1 MIGTIAGD
9 IIGSRF
15 EFSNRRLKED
25 EFELFGIMS
34 KPTDDTIMSLATAL
48 ALMDVY
54 KKEAIP
60 FEVKCNILPH
70 YFKKYYKKLGK
81 RYPLAGYG
89 RNFQSWL
96 LFGHKP
102 YNSWGNGSAMRC
114 SPCGEIASSLDE
126 AEKLAELSASVTHN
140 HPEGIKGAKCV
151 AGAVF
156 LARSGKSKEEIH
168 EYVKKYYEDTE
179 PLEWL
184 RDHYHFEVSCQGS
197 VPQAFTCLW
206 EAENYED
213 CMRKIITICGDTDTQ
228 CAITGTVAEYLFGI
242 PEEIKIKASAK
253 LDGCQ
258 LKIIKKWEEF
268 LSKNSFS

>member
-15 EFSNRRLKED
+15 EFSTKKRKEND
-25 EFELFGIMS
+25 FELFHPIS
-34 KPTDDTIMSLATAL
+34 HFTDDTVMTLATAA
-48 ALMDVY
+48 ALTEVY
-54 KKEAIP
+54 KNDAMP
-60 FEVKCNILPH
+60 FEVKCNILPRH
-70 YFKKYYKKLGK
+70 LKKWYKRLGK
-81 RYPLAGYG
+81 KYPLAGYG
-89 RNFQSWL
+89 ARFNKWIF
-96 LFGHKP
+96 FGSKP

-156 LARSGKSKEEIH
+156 LARSGKSKEEIKK
-168 EYVKKYYEDTE
+168 YVNKYYEDTE
-179 PLEWL
+179 PLEEL
-184 RDHYHFEVSCQGS
+184 KLFYHFEVSCQGS

-206 EAENYED
+206 ESDSYED
-213 CMRKIITICGDTDTQ
+213 CMRKIVSIGGDTDTQ

-242 PEEIKIKASAK
+242 PEEIKTKASAK
-253 LDGCQ
+253 LDGYQ
-258 LKIIKKWEEF
+258 LKILKKWEEF